1 MLKMLLIDI
10 NQFENELN
18 IKNKKR
24 INNETSEI

>member
-18 IKNKKR
+18 IKNKKI